1 MHRVWFEDVVGEGRH
16 EAFAGICRF
25 LGVPFSHE
33 LKQVVSQGLPP
44 VMATARPRQRR
55 WFARAEMIEPVL
67 ETPAVA
73 ETAQAIGYNNRSEW
87 I

>member
-1 MHRVWFEDVVGEGRH
+1 
-16 EAFAGICRF
+16 
-25 LGVPFSHE
+25 
-33 LKQVVSQGLPP
+33 
-44 VMATARPRQRR
+44 MATARPRQRR

-73 ETAQAIGYNNRSEW
+73 ETAKAIGYNNRSEW